1 MKNNWKKFTEICNVP
16 YNKRFSTN
24 GYGDMR
30 IDSKGL
36 YIYKIGKEDFYGY
49 WHEDYYWNG
58 DKIQGLLDG
67 EIKVGEKCDG

>member
-1 MKNNWKKFTEICNVP
+1 MKNNWKKFAEICNVP

-30 IDSKGL
+30 INNRGL
-36 YIYKIGKEDFYGY
+36 YIYKISEEDFYGY
-49 WHEDYYWNG
+49 WYEDYYWNG
-58 DKIQGLLDG
+58 DMMQGLLDG